1 MKQLQPVIWGKGF
14 VTPQHLQM
22 QERFVGDMRQFEL
35 QAMNFRPWGF
45 SDLAIDQ
52 QKLSEGV
59 FAISRASGIFPEGL
73 LFDIPNSDPAPGAK
87 FFAEYFTEGQT
98 SLDVYLAVPEF
109 RQRGIN
115 VSLDRK
121 NIGTRY
127 VAAIEMFCDENTG
140 TREKAVQVARKNFNI
155 LIEGESLDGYSKL
168 KIANVERTGV
178 GTFRSN
184 PAFVPALLSIAAS
197 KYLMIMLR
205 GLVEVLHAKSSE
217 LAGKRHEKNE
227 SLAEFTA
234 SDIANFWLLY
244 AVNSHFPVFSHIY
257 ASKKGHPEELFAG
270 MLDLAGTLTTF
281 SRTVQPRDLAMYDH
295 DDLGK
300 CFTKLNEQLRS
311 LLETVVPT
319 NVVSLALNR
328 VQTSIYATDLAEER
342 FLTNTRM
349 YLAVSADM
357 AESDLIRKSS
367 QLLKVCSANHIEHL
381 IKQALPGMTLTH
393 MSAPPSAIPMKLKYQ
408 YFALSQSGIAWEAVQ
423 RSRNLAVYIP
433 GDFVNPQIELVILL
447 PQAK

>member
-1 MKQLQPVIWGKGF
+1 
-14 VTPQHLQM
+14 
-22 QERFVGDMRQFEL
+22 
-35 QAMNFRPWGF
+35 
-45 SDLAIDQ
+45 
-52 QKLSEGV
+52 
-59 FAISRASGIFPEGL
+59 
-73 LFDIPNSDPAPGAK
+73 
-87 FFAEYFTEGQT
+87 
-98 SLDVYLAVPEF
+98 
-109 RQRGIN
+109 
-115 VSLDRK
+115 
-121 NIGTRY
+121 
-127 VAAIEMFCDENTG
+127 
-140 TREKAVQVARKNFNI
+140 
-155 LIEGESLDGYSKL
+155 
-168 KIANVERTGV
+168 
-178 GTFRSN
+178 
-184 PAFVPALLSIAAS
+184 
-197 KYLMIMLR
+197 
-205 GLVEVLHAKSSE
+205 
-217 LAGKRHEKNE
+217 
-227 SLAEFTA
+227 
-234 SDIANFWLLY
+234 
-244 AVNSHFPVFSHIY
+244 
-257 ASKKGHPEELFAG
+257 
-270 MLDLAGTLTTF
+270 
-281 SRTVQPRDLAMYDH
+281 MYDH